1 MLASFSSLIQVGMD
15 LSMLAAFCAC
25 LGPALGSAFGR
36 EMPASSM
43 SHDDYD
49 SPFHYDYESLRIGGL
64 VFAVTLCIVGLL
76 LILRNVA
83 ASKHQSQ
90 AVVIQRLQSS
100 KVKHDLRTYSPRPG
114 SRLIAHLSYA
124 SRESRKGF
132 TCSTLREKLSPSYSN
147 LCPGLVAFSFSSI
160 YNILLGL

>member
-1 MLASFSSLIQVGMD
+1 MYRVKTNLINTTFSSLIQVGMD
-15 LSMLAAFCAC
+15 LSVLAAFCAC

-76 LILRNVA
+76 LIF
-83 ASKHQSQ
+83 
-90 AVVIQRLQSS
+90 
-100 KVKHDLRTYSPRPG
+100 T
-114 SRLIAHLSYA
+114 
-124 SRESRKGF
+124 RKC
-132 TCSTLREKLSPSYSN
+132 TCK
-147 LCPGLVAFSFSSI
+147 
-160 YNILLGL
+160 